1 MEFLTGK
8 HFSALTDAQIEKF
21 KALKP
26 LYEEWNAQINVISRK
41 DIDHFNERH
50 LLHSLALSFYWK
62 PEAGERVL
70 DIGTGGGFPG
80 IPLAI
85 LYPDVDFLLV
95 DSIGKKIKVVE
106 AVADAL
112 DLKNVKGLHERAEK
126 VPGKFDTV
134 TSRAVA
140 KLSALVGYC
149 TSGKMKAQKLLCLK
163 GGDLSTEV
171 SEIDDYPSVVYNL
184 SDKLEGEF
192 FETKKVVRVELT

>member
-1 MEFLTGK
+1 MDFLSGR
-8 HFSALTDAQIEKF
+8 HFSSLSEKQIEQF

-62 PEAGERVL
+62 PQPGERVL

-85 LYPDVDFLLV
+85 LYPEVSFLLV

-112 DLKNVKGLHERAEK
+112 QLENVNGLHERAEK
-126 VPGKFDTV
+126 IPGKFDTV

-140 KLSALVGYC
+140 KLSVLVGYC
-149 TSGKMKAQKLLCLK
+149 TQGKMKAKKLICLK
-163 GGDLSTEV
+163 GGDLREEV
-171 SEIDDYPSVVYNL
+171 SEIDDYPSVVYKL

-192 FETKKVVRVELT
+192 FETKKVVSVSLT